1 MKWVTLVG
9 PQPAGS
15 EQVARILA
23 QRGVK
28 RPVALVTAG
37 WQERESEDEGLIAS
51 LGVPAVNLR
60 LHARS
65 EELFADSLRYA
76 PPEGTNHA
84 SRGPG
89 ASARGPWLDVARD
102 LELSTAYKARQ
113 ERLRHMQVF
122 YRMRLESADDVAQAI
137 AVRHVD
143 DALLEEE
150 QRVSVDLFRRLDSDH
165 LARCQ
170 RLQDEFD
177 ATFGTA
183 QRPSIALHRKELAA
197 LLEPAGAL
205 IIAGGHVASLL
216 NRLRLFGV
224 MELAQHLPIIAWSA
238 GAMVLTDRVVCFH
251 DYPPYGKDIA
261 QVLDCGLG
269 VAPGV
274 VVLPDPSHRVR
285 MDDARGI
292 RRFAERMA
300 PALCLAMDVGA
311 EVTFEGERIVS
322 GQAFHLTTSGEVD
335 RDWRGGEPAG
345 TDAGGRA

>member
-1 MKWVTLVG
+1 VKSVTLVG

-23 QRGVK
+23 QRGIK

-37 WQERESEDEGLIAS
+37 WQERESEDEALIAS
-51 LGVPAVNLR
+51 FGVPAVNLR

-84 SRGPG
+84 SK
-89 ASARGPWLDVARD
+89 LARD
-102 LELSTAYKARQ
+102 PELSTAYKARQ

-150 QRVSVDLFRRLDSDH
+150 QRVSIDMLKRLDGDH

-177 ATFGTA
+177 ARCTPE
-183 QRPSIALHRKELAA
+183 QRPSIALHRRELAA
-197 LLEPAGAL
+197 ILEPAGAL
-205 IIAGGHVASLL
+205 VIAGGHVASLL
-216 NRLRLFGV
+216 NRMRLFGV
-224 MELAQHLPIIAWSA
+224 LDIARHLPIIAWSA
-238 GAMVLTDRVVCFH
+238 GAMVLTDRIVCFH

-261 QVLDCGLG
+261 QVLDSGLG

-311 EVTFEGERIVS
+311 EVTFEGGRIVS
-322 GQAFHLTTSGEVD
+322 GQAFLLSTRGEVD
-335 RDWRGGEPAG
+335 RDWRGGELVGTRPA
-345 TDAGGRA
+345 TPSAGGPA